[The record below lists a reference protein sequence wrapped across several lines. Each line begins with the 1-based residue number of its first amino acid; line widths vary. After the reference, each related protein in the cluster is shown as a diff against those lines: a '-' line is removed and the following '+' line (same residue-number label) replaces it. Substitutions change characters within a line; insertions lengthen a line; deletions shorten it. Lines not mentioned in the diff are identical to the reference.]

1 MNMASTLAAY
11 ILKYGYVAIFSLVFL
26 QEIGIP
32 NPVPNELV
40 LLFSGYLTAVGKL
53 DFITVL
59 LIVIAADTLGSSLLY
74 VAFYFLTRIIHQPQ
88 KSTKEST
95 FDVRTTPEQAHHRI
109 IRLRNQAHL
118 VVLALHQSVE

>member
-1 MNMASTLAAY
+1 MCMNMSSTLSAY
-11 ILKYGYVAIFSLVFL
+11 ILKYRYAAIFLLVFL

-59 LIVIAADTLGSSLLY
+59 LTVTAADTIGSSLLY
-74 VAFYFLTRIIHQPQ
+74 GGFYYFGQRVLQKWPKVIPVPKLAYLTARISSQDRWSIY
-88 KSTKEST
+88 
-95 FDVRTTPEQAHHRI
+95 VG
-109 IRLRNQAHL
+109 
-118 VVLALHQSVE
+118 